1 MTALER
7 PLTERFPKILELPSG
22 LKLEA
27 SLMPP
32 GPVTEMDEERGVAA
46 LPGKRLAVCLHP
58 WARLGG
64 NMDDPILGA
73 LLRPLTHYLKFY
85 VLRYNARGVGL
96 SSGWKSFTGLQE
108 AEDLRELVKY
118 ALKRLSG
125 VSEVVLIV
133 RIPFSLFFCP
143 PSPPSVSRCR

>member
-64 NMDDPILGA
+64 NMDDPCVRFIRLSHEGLSLNDNDNRRSPSL
-73 LLRPLTHYLKFY
+73 LLRGDEIKKIVYSGHSCARSHIISNSTYCAIMRAASGSRRVGNRSRGYKRPRTY
-85 VLRYNARGVGL
+85 V
-96 SSGWKSFTGLQE
+96 SS
-108 AEDLRELVKY
+108 
-118 ALKRLSG
+118 
-125 VSEVVLIV
+125 
-133 RIPFSLFFCP
+133 
-143 PSPPSVSRCR
+143 